1 MVDGDGFC
9 CTFSLVFEVIFSL
22 CFVAAQ
28 LIHDILPAKDI
39 IENMINDAVEIIQ
52 RDASRVMKAK
62 L

>member
-1 MVDGDGFC
+1 M
-9 CTFSLVFEVIFSL
+9 
-22 CFVAAQ
+22 AAQ

-52 RDASRVMKAK
+52 RDASRIMKAR